1 MKRNHI
7 LTLILALALAA
18 LTLTGCGKSEFGVIT
33 NSEKRMVL
41 SAENA
46 GKDAVVTVGAL
57 EVTEGEAIDI
67 SADLTEGEIR
77 VEILPASE
85 EQSMEE
91 APELTG
97 DAVIT
102 ANLKADESASG
113 TVEPGTYLLKAIC
126 LERATGTVQVEVL
139 PAA

>member
-7 LTLILALALAA
+7 LAIILVLGLAA
-18 LTLTGCGKSEFGVIT
+18 LMLAGCGKSEFGVIT

-77 VEILPASE
+77 VEILSASE
-85 EQSMEE
+85 EQSMDD
-91 APELTG
+91 APELSAE
-97 DAVIT
+97 AVIT
-102 ANLKADESASG
+102 ANLKADESTSG
-113 TVEPGTYLLKAIC
+113 TVEPGTYLLKATC
-126 LERATGTVQVEVL
+126 LKSATGTVQVEVQ